1 MTRANRF
8 AGWTLVVVAALG
20 VWGALRLPLGRPGS
34 PEAGFVPLIEAILL
48 GLTGLTLGC
57 QRDRNPADPVPD
69 WPRGDAKRMILSLLM
84 ALAGYIFCM
93 PILGFSLATFLF
105 LSFAIWAWRRY
116 SLLVSLAYALAVTLV
131 IQLTFGVGLNMPLP
145 RGALGF

>member
-69 WPRGDAKRMILSLLM
+69 WPRGDAKRMILKLLI
-84 ALAGYIFCM
+84 ALAGYILLM
-93 PILGFSLATFLF
+93 PIIGYSLATFLF
-105 LSFAIWAWRRY
+105 LSVAIWAWRRY

-131 IQLTFGVGLNMPLP
+131 IQFTFSVALGMPLP
-145 RGALGF
+145 RGAFGF